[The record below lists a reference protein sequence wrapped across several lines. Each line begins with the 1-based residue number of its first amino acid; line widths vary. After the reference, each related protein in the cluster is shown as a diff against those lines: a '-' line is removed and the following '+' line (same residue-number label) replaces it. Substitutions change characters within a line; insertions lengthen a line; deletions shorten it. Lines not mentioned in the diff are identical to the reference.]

1 MLGLTGYEAD
11 ARDMIAA
18 GLATH
23 YVGGPYKLNLLERAL
38 MEINSREYQNL
49 HPKPSGLYGREDD
62 WGGETDVNLHF
73 HNVAVGNLIQNI
85 SEYDAAGA
93 DEYSCHLKDMLDDE
107 TGLYLKDKDP
117 SLTLTKDRVQLYAEL
132 ESELVNWAATFATAF
147 ADEATVPGILE
158 RLREISSTKAQ
169 FVNKLGY
176 EEDVEVA
183 DMAQSLINELERRSP
198 LALCVTNR
206 LLRLGAEHGETMESC
221 MERERQSQ
229 AKLYTKE
236 DGDYV
241 RWARSGCCVGLVY
254 MPHGSASLV
263 KEKEDV

>member
-1 MLGLTGYEAD
+1 MSIAAMLGLTGYKAD
-11 ARDMIAA
+11 ERDMIAG
-18 GLATH
+18 GLASH

-38 MEINSREYQNL
+38 MDINSREYQNL

-93 DEYSCHLKDMLDDE
+93 DEYGCHLKDMLDDE

-117 SLTLTKDRVQLYAEL
+117 SLTLTEDRVQLYAKL
-132 ESELVNWAATFATAF
+132 ESELVNWAATFTTAF

-183 DMAQSLINELERRSP
+183 DMAQSLINEFTHLREMGKTTLLFFLFLLTHGIMISFLNVTRLHAYLVNATPAVSPFLEY
-198 LALCVTNR
+198 
-206 LLRLGAEHGETMESC
+206 HI
-221 MERERQSQ
+221 
-229 AKLYTKE
+229 
-236 DGDYV
+236 
-241 RWARSGCCVGLVY
+241 
-254 MPHGSASLV
+254 
-263 KEKEDV
+263 